1 MTQTRI
7 RIRTTVV
14 LTAVAVAVPL
24 SLGGFAPLASAQGT
38 STASSGSSASP
49 SPSASGGTFGSGC
62 SGSTVVMAKADV
74 ATAAATNPQLATLV
88 VALKRAGLF
97 DTLNSTKNA
106 TVFAPTNT
114 AFKNLSASKLASL
127 LANPTQLKK
136 VLSYHVVSGRRITP
150 AELPNGSFKTL
161 EGSDLTTSGSG
172 TQFKVN
178 NTANIVC
185 GNVATRNATVY
196 LIDNV
201 LMPPS

>member
-7 RIRTTVV
+7 RVRTTVV
-14 LTAVAVAVPL
+14 LTAVVVAVPL

-49 SPSASGGTFGSGC
+49 SPSTSGGTFGSGC
-62 SGSTVVMAKADV
+62 SGSEAVMARADV

-88 VALKRAGLF
+88 VALKRAGLV
-97 DTLNSTKNA
+97 DTFNSAKNA
-106 TVFAPTNT
+106 TLFAPTNA
-114 AFKNLSASKLASL
+114 AFKKLSVSKWSSL

-136 VLSYHVVSGRRITP
+136 VLNYHVVGDKRITP
-150 AELPNGSFKTL
+150 AELPDGSFKTL
-161 EGSDLTTSGSG
+161 EGSNLTTSGSG
-172 TQFKVN
+172 TNFKVN

-185 GNVATRNATVY
+185 GNIATRNATVY